1 MVGRGEIF
9 CLPSDDPIEI
19 AAESGLLKQRIF
31 WVTHFTSK
39 AQVAE
44 WVAFAKAL
52 RKKAADHCCCVV
64 LLLPTS
70 LRINSHLPELET
82 DAFFGEYDLSFF
94 ASFLLSHRKLSQFEK
109 RYLSELASALAFGDA
124 VQCAELASAGKELLE
139 EPEQLPMVRA
149 IPNHLHGIWLA
160 QIRTVF
166 SHIEETKFAIVQQHR
181 NAIAALLH
189 TTDDFGIAIEQME
202 DIELRHLMHA
212 VNHNII
218 SLPERTCAVI
228 NALYNSR
235 NQLAHHR
242 ILPYSELKQL
252 HQQLL

>member
-1 MVGRGEIF
+1 MPQPNELWWSVVPG
-9 CLPSDDPIEI
+9 PSQLVEQLT
-19 AAESGLLKQRIF
+19 A
-31 WVTHFTSK
+31 
-39 AQVAE
+39 
-44 WVAFAKAL
+44 
-52 RKKAADHCCCVV
+52 
-64 LLLPTS
+64 
-70 LRINSHLPELET
+70 HLV
-82 DAFFGEYDLSFF
+82 
-94 ASFLLSHRKLSQFEK
+94 RFE
-109 RYLSELASALAFGDA
+109 SAL
-124 VQCAELASAGKELLE
+124 
-139 EPEQLPMVRA
+139 

>member
-1 MVGRGEIF
+1 
-9 CLPSDDPIEI
+9 
-19 AAESGLLKQRIF
+19 
-31 WVTHFTSK
+31 
-39 AQVAE
+39 
-44 WVAFAKAL
+44 
-52 RKKAADHCCCVV
+52 
-64 LLLPTS
+64 
-70 LRINSHLPELET
+70 
-82 DAFFGEYDLSFF
+82 
-94 ASFLLSHRKLSQFEK
+94 
-109 RYLSELASALAFGDA
+109 
-124 VQCAELASAGKELLE
+124 
-139 EPEQLPMVRA
+139 MVRA

-189 TTDDFGIAIEQME
+189 TTDDFGITIEQIE
-202 DIELRHLMHA
+202 DIELRHLMHG

-218 SLPERTCAVI
+218 TLPERTCAVI

-242 ILPYSELKQL
+242 VLPYSELKQL

>member
-1 MVGRGEIF
+1 M
-9 CLPSDDPIEI
+9 
-19 AAESGLLKQRIF
+19 KQRIF

-94 ASFLLSHRKLSQFEK
+94 ASFLLSHRKLSQF
-109 RYLSELASALAFGDA
+109 SFGDA
-124 VQCAELASAGKELLE
+124 VQCAELASIGKELLE
-139 EPEQLPMVRA
+139 EPEQLPMLRA
-149 IPNHLHGIWLA
+149 IPNYLHGIWLA

-181 NAIAALLH
+181 SAIAALLH

-202 DIELRHLMHA
+202 DIELRHLIHA